1 MEVTRNYIKNFIFY
15 VLYLGTAL
23 GIPTFILLFNAKK
36 AFCIGLGFGLVSAIS
51 ITKKSRKRTS
61 NYIIWWNI
69 FDEGI
74 VETG

>member
-36 AFCIGLGFGLVSAIS
+36 AYTSAP
-51 ITKKSRKRTS
+51 
-61 NYIIWWNI
+61 NVVIWN
-69 FDEGI
+69 
-74 VETG
+74 

>member
-15 VLYLGTAL
+15 VLYLGTAM

-51 ITKKSRKRTS
+51 IT
-61 NYIIWWNI
+61 
-69 FDEGI
+69 
-74 VETG
+74 V